1 MTHINYTIK
10 FTESKK
16 NSHLSLHEM
25 SLIQAWKLD
34 GNSNREIAR
43 RLNRAPQTINNA
55 IKKGTVKQK
64 RVIKSN
70 NKTYT
75 YYDEKYF
82 ALTNYQVYKS
92 NRSSC
97 GRRPKY
103 IDIDEFLKW
112 DDHKMLKDKWSPDA
126 CVGYAKENRL
136 FPSSEIPS
144 TKSLYNWINK
154 SLMKT
159 KNIDLLEKVKRR
171 NKNSMRRTRQNKKK
185 LGISIEERPDKIQ
198 TREEFGHWEID
209 TVIGKKKKTDPVL
222 LTLVERK
229 TRYEKLIKIH
239 GKTPNAVDLGLKFL
253 KDKTQLNKEIFK
265 SITSDNGSEFSSLS
279 ELAEYVDIYFCH
291 PYTSWERG
299 TSECQHKLIRRFI
312 QKGTSLEEVSKEKIY
327 RINEWMNNLPRKIFN
342 YKSAK
347 EKFIK
352 EIKKL
357 KSI

>member
-1 MTHINYTIK
+1 M
-10 FTESKK
+10 
-16 NSHLSLHEM
+16 
-25 SLIQAWKLD
+25 
-34 GNSNREIAR
+34 
-43 RLNRAPQTINNA
+43 
-55 IKKGTVKQK
+55 
-64 RVIKSN
+64 
-70 NKTYT
+70 
-75 YYDEKYF
+75 
-82 ALTNYQVYKS
+82 

-97 GRRPKY
+97 GRKPKY
-103 IDIDEFLKW
+103 IDVGEFLKW
-112 DDHKMLKDKWSPDA
+112 ADHKMLKDKWSPDA

-239 GKTPNAVDLGLKFL
+239 GKTPDAVDLGLDFL

-342 YKSAK
+342 YQSAK
-347 EKFIK
+347 EEFIK
-352 EIKKL
+352 EIKQL

>member
-1 MTHINYTIK
+1 M
-10 FTESKK
+10 
-16 NSHLSLHEM
+16 
-25 SLIQAWKLD
+25 
-34 GNSNREIAR
+34 
-43 RLNRAPQTINNA
+43 
-55 IKKGTVKQK
+55 
-64 RVIKSN
+64 
-70 NKTYT
+70 
-75 YYDEKYF
+75 
-82 ALTNYQVYKS
+82 

-103 IDIDEFLKW
+103 IDIGEFLKW
-112 DDHKMLKDKWSPDA
+112 ADHKMLKDKWSPDA
-126 CVGYAKENRL
+126 CVGYAKANKL

-229 TRYEKLIKIH
+229 TRYEKLIKIN
-239 GKTPNAVDLGLKFL
+239 GKTPDAVDLGPDFL
-253 KDKTQLNKEIFK
+253 KDKTELNKEIFK
-265 SITSDNGSEFSSLS
+265 SITSYNGSEFSSLS
-279 ELAEYVDIYFCH
+279 ELAEYVYIYFCH

-342 YKSAK
+342 YQTAK

-352 EIKKL
+352 EIK
-357 KSI
+357 